1 MNKKY
6 VRTEIKKATF
16 LEPKKMKTQWDTV
29 KSDPRV
35 KFIALMPIK
44 KIGSISYYYLE
55 EIPINSRTQN

>member
-1 MNKKY
+1 
-6 VRTEIKKATF
+6 
-16 LEPKKMKTQWDTV
+16 MKTQWDTV

-55 EIPINSRTQN
+55 EIPINSRTQNWKIRFLKTAGSNQTWNWNQ